1 MAVENISLRFRL
13 KNVDQIRNYLIEE
26 IDDSKTQKSWSN
38 SKLY

>member
-26 IDDSKTQKSWSN
+26 IDDSKTQKSLSN

>member
-26 IDDSKTQKSWSN
+26 IDVSKTQKSLSN